1 MAGSARGR
9 TLVAPSG
16 STTRPTGDKVRQ
28 AMFNSLESFDL
39 IDGARLLDLF
49 AGSGA
54 LGIEGLSRGAAH
66 CTFVE
71 PDRSARVCLEKNL
84 TTVAG
89 SLGKVSTMVVT
100 SSAERF
106 LDANRER
113 FDVALLDPPYAF
125 EGWDEL
131 LDRLPSDV
139 AVIESNRPVTVRA
152 GWEILREKSYGGTV
166 VVFAGRKHPNA
177 DPTPE

>member
-1 MAGSARGR
+1 MAPVGNA
-9 TLVAPSG
+9 
-16 STTRPTGDKVRQ
+16 TRPTGDKVRQ
-28 AMFNSLESFDL
+28 AMFNSLQSFDL
-39 IDGARLLDLF
+39 IEGARLLDLF

-54 LGIEGLSRGAAH
+54 LGIEGLSRGAVH

-71 PDRSARVCLEKNL
+71 PDTSARVCLEKNL
-84 TTVAG
+84 DAVASSIG
-89 SLGKVSTMVVT
+89 MVSTSVVAT
-100 SSAERF
+100 TAERF

-131 LDRLPSDV
+131 LDRLPSNT
-139 AVIESNRPVTVRA
+139 AVIESNRSVTVRA
-152 GWEILREKSYGGTV
+152 DWEILREKSYGGTV

-177 DPTPE
+177 HPTPE

>member
-1 MAGSARGR
+1 M
-9 TLVAPSG
+9 APSG

-39 IDGARLLDLF
+39 IAGARLLDLF

-54 LGIEGLSRGAAH
+54 LGIEGLSRGAVH

-84 TTVAG
+84 DTVSSSIDAG
-89 SLGKVSTMVVT
+89 STVVVAT
-100 SSAERF
+100 TAARF

-139 AVIESNRPVTVRA
+139 AVIESNRPVTI
-152 GWEILREKSYGGTV
+152 GDEWEILREKSYGGTV
-166 VVFAGRKHPNA
+166 VVFAGRKHPND